1 MIGRVGAVGVSAQS
15 LVVGGFGPERE
26 PARTGVT
33 PGVRSKIARR
43 GVRSM
48 QAAAEPIHVQVR
60 LQRDSQA
67 IFPSQDRLVNMGEV
81 GQLGS
86 FGKQL
91 VVRHGLIHALLQ
103 LVIIH
108 GCSVD
113 KTGTI

>member
-1 MIGRVGAVGVSAQS
+1 M
-15 LVVGGFGPERE
+15 VGGFGPEVE

-67 IFPSQDRLVNMGEV
+67 IFLSQINMGELGQV
-81 GQLGS
+81 GAVHTVLWRGDS
-86 FGKQL
+86 YKNE
-91 VVRHGLIHALLQ
+91 RMRY
-103 LVIIH
+103 
-108 GCSVD
+108 
-113 KTGTI
+113 

>member
-1 MIGRVGAVGVSAQS
+1 MIGRGGAVGVSAQS

-60 LQRDSQA
+60 LER
-67 IFPSQDRLVNMGEV
+67 IL
-81 GQLGS
+81 
-86 FGKQL
+86 KQFFL
-91 VVRHGLIHALLQ
+91 
-103 LVIIH
+103 
-108 GCSVD
+108 S
-113 KTGTI
+113 